1 MVDFLIAKIIKTHW
15 AGRWSQINRKGTFLV
30 ASPNQRSKYVKPQ
43 FEVKFWRPLWFD
55 NHDKPFWKWHTKC
68 NWMVMQ
74 KLGVTSKNHL
84 FFPIFNWFWKFSISL
99 EVGQTSL
106 NQKISQKSLLYW
118 PEVLDSRWT
127 GPKFSPSPYLEGTG
141 WDRELEFCV
150 YLCPLL
156 SPHPPPVLSVY
167 LLILL
172 LISSSL
178 FSLEEGSS
186 RTCVGV
192 VPRDLPL
199 CDIMSGIRWL
209 LFHSNT
215 LCCTILSVE
224 RCSLGNTSLHRDN
237 MTPLLQEYS
246 RAGSLCL
253 AFVQAGGWY
262 FGAG

>member
-1 MVDFLIAKIIKTHW
+1 
-15 AGRWSQINRKGTFLV
+15 
-30 ASPNQRSKYVKPQ
+30 
-43 FEVKFWRPLWFD
+43 
-55 NHDKPFWKWHTKC
+55 
-68 NWMVMQ
+68 MVMQ
-74 KLGVTSKNHL
+74 KLGVTRKNHL
-84 FFPIFNWFWKFSISL
+84 FFFQFSIYFENFQL
-99 EVGQTSL
+99 AWKWV
-106 NQKISQKSLLYW
+106 KSLLYW

-199 CDIMSGIRWL
+199 CDIMSGIR
-209 LFHSNT
+209 
-215 LCCTILSVE
+215 
-224 RCSLGNTSLHRDN
+224 
-237 MTPLLQEYS
+237 
-246 RAGSLCL
+246 
-253 AFVQAGGWY
+253 
-262 FGAG
+262 